1 MPTRPS
7 GVVGVRST
15 FTLTGPAI
23 SVIPFAVRVSE
34 IIEDIARA
42 YRSDVRPW
50 VVGFSGGKDSTALLQ
65 LTYQALRKIPRCEL
79 TKHVYVICTDTR
91 VEPPNII
98 QHIDDMLKRVADA
111 AGRDS
116 LPLTVHKLTAPL
128 ANRYFVKLI
137 GRGYPAPNRYFRW
150 CTDRLKIRPCNEFIK
165 ARLGESGEVVVV
177 LGVRHAEGST
187 RSGSI
192 SRHSIQ
198 GSLFSRHSTLP
209 NAWIYSPIKHLATD
223 ALWLYLTLSSP
234 PWGGD
239 NEKLAKL
246 YKQANGECPL
256 IVDKSMPTCGGSR
269 FGCWTCTV
277 IRADKSMQGFVANG
291 DEWMNPLLNF
301 RNWLASARDNP
312 KYRKSRRR
320 NGTPGL
326 GPFTLKARRE
336 IYERL
341 IRTEE
346 LVRSSPEGKRVR
358 LIDAREKGLI
368 EALWQ
373 EDGYK
378 GTNLCDLE
386 KATRAATRQSLKE
399 AHRASRISKART

>member
-1 MPTRPS
+1 
-7 GVVGVRST
+7 
-15 FTLTGPAI
+15 
-23 SVIPFAVRVSE
+23 VRVSE

-42 YRSDVRPW
+42 YGSDPRPW
-50 VVGFSGGKDSTALLQ
+50 VLGFSGGKDSTALLQ
-65 LTYQALRKIPRCEL
+65 LTYRALKKMPRSEL

-98 QHIDDMLKRVADA
+98 QHVDEMLERVADA
-111 AGRDS
+111 AQRDS
-116 LPLTVHKLTAPL
+116 LPLTVHKLIAPL
-128 ANRYFVKLI
+128 RNRYFVKLI

-165 ARLGESGEVVVV
+165 DRIAESGEVVVI

-192 SRHSIQ
+192 NRHRIE
-198 GSLFSRHSTLP
+198 GSSFSRHSSLP
-209 NAWIYSPIKHLATD
+209 NAWIYSPIKHLETD
-223 ALWLYLTLSSP
+223 ALWLYLTLSEP

-239 NEKLAKL
+239 NEKLAQL

-256 IVDKSMPTCGGSR
+256 IIDKSMPTCGGSR

-277 IRADKSMQGFVANG
+277 VREDKSMQGFVANG
-291 DEWMNPLLNF
+291 DEWMNPLLEF

-320 NGTPGL
+320 NGTRGL
-326 GPFTLKARRE
+326 GPFTLRARRE

-346 LVRSSPEGKRVR
+346 FVRATGEGQGLR
-358 LIDAREKGLI
+358 LIETAEKRLI
-368 EALWQ
+368 EKLWR
-373 EDGYK
+373 DDDYRGV
-378 GTNLCDLE
+378 GLFAIE
-386 KATRAATRQSLKE
+386 KSVRVATKKE
-399 AHRASRISKART
+399 IRHARASRSN